1 MALLISTNMYK
12 AEELS
17 SVFFYLDRFPGR
29 LGVEI
34 FPMFHE
40 AGEEAVGWTGDGG
53 ARKTGYEAV
62 LEACLPRLKKVPVS
76 FHGPYYGA
84 EHSAA
89 PGTPDYVRTV
99 EMTARTLEYA
109 QALDSR
115 YMVYHHNNC
124 HVTDG
129 GRGGLV
135 RQACGNFREIE
146 TMSEMRGVP
155 LVVENAGVMD
165 RGNMLLG
172 EGAFID
178 LCKKEQYKV
187 LVDIGH
193 AHANGWDLERVMEEL
208 REQIIAYHL
217 HNNDGIHDCHRRIW
231 DGTLDFD
238 SFLETYRRLTPGA
251 DMVLEYSP
259 DAAGDRE
266 GISSD
271 IERLLRLGV

>member
-12 AEELS
+12 GEELPE
-17 SVFFYLDRFPGR
+17 VFFYLDRFPGR
-29 LGVEI
+29 LGVEV

-40 AGEEAVGWTGDGG
+40 AGYG
-53 ARKTGYEAV
+53 AV
-62 LEACLPRLKKVPVS
+62 LESCLPRLKKVPVS

-84 EHSAA
+84 EHSA
-89 PGTPDYVRTV
+89 PHGTPDYVRTV

-124 HVTDG
+124 RVTEDT
-129 GRGGLV
+129 REVLV
-135 RQACGNFREIE
+135 RQACENFREIGK
-146 TMSEMRGVP
+146 MSETRGIP
-155 LVVENAGVMD
+155 LVVENAGVME

-172 EGAFID
+172 EDAFID
-178 LCKKEQYKV
+178 LCKRERYKV

-193 AHANGWDLERVMEEL
+193 AHANGWNLERVMEEL
-208 REQIIAYHL
+208 GSQVMAYHL
-217 HNNDGIHDCHRRIW
+217 HNNDGIHDCHRRVW

-238 SFLETYRRLTPGA
+238 SFLENYRRLTPDA

-271 IERLLRLGV
+271 IERLLRFGV